1 MLASMRLSDR
11 KIEALADKALRWME
25 ENRDIQF
32 LASADAI
39 RAAMIDEFRQE
50 KELER
55 QLDDEV
61 DRIMAQN
68 ESRMRMEGIDVWV
81 MRKKVRQQVARE
93 RGIVL

>member
-1 MLASMRLSDR
+1 MRLSDR
-11 KIEALADKALRWME
+11 KIEALSDKILRWME

-32 LASADAI
+32 LGSADTI
-39 RAAMIDEFRQE
+39 RAAIVDEFRQE

-61 DRIMAQN
+61 DRIMVQN
-68 ESRMRMEGIDVWV
+68 ESRMRLEGVDVWV

>member
-1 MLASMRLSDR
+1 MRLSDR
-11 KIEALADKALRWME
+11 KIESLADKVLRWME
-25 ENRDIQF
+25 GNRDIQF
-32 LASADAI
+32 LGSADAI
-39 RAAMIDEFRQE
+39 RAAIIDEFLQE

-55 QLDDEV
+55 QLDEEV

-68 ESRMRMEGIDVWV
+68 EPRMRIEGIDVWV